1 MTAKH
6 TVDSIMTRDIIAFA
20 PDTSVV
26 TAARILATR
35 HIGGAPV
42 VDGKGTPIGVV
53 TLTDLADPDKS
64 KSDEEGQSI
73 YYRIVDGKSEAL
85 GSTFLAAQKEGI
97 VDDVMSPYVFSVAPD
112 TRLIDAIRL
121 MVADNIHR
129 LMVVDNGHLVGIVS
143 SMDMLGAMA
152 KFADE
157 GLGLVE

>member
-42 VDGKGTPIGVV
+42 VDGNGTPIGVG

-73 YYRIVDGKSEAL
+73 SYRIVDGKSEAL
-85 GSTFLAAQKEGI
+85 GSTFLAEQKEGI
-97 VDDVMSPYVFSVAPD
+97 VDDVMSPYVFSVSPD

-129 LMVVDNGHLVGIVS
+129 LMVVEAGHLIGIVS
-143 SMDMLGAMA
+143 SMDMLGAMV

>member
-42 VDGKGTPIGVV
+42 VDDNKTPIGVV

-64 KSDEEGQSI
+64 KSDEAGQPI
-73 YYRIVDGKSEAL
+73 YYRIIDGKSEAL
-85 GSTFLAAQKEGI
+85 GSTLLAEQKEGI
-97 VDDVMSPYVFSVAPD
+97 VDDVMSPYVFSVAPG

-129 LMVVDNGHLVGIVS
+129 LMVVEDGHLIGIVS

-152 KFADE
+152 KFADGM
-157 GLGLVE
+157 GLAE

>member
-42 VDGKGTPIGVV
+42 VDDSMTPIGVV

-64 KSDEEGQSI
+64 KSDEEGQSL
-73 YYRIVDGKSEAL
+73 YYRIIDGEAEAL
-85 GSTFLAAQKEGI
+85 GSTALAAQKEGV
-97 VDDVMSPYVFSVAPD
+97 VDDVMSPYVFSVARD

-129 LMVVDNGHLVGIVS
+129 LMVVEDGHLVGIVS

-152 KFADE
+152 KFADDMP
-157 GLGLVE
+157 L